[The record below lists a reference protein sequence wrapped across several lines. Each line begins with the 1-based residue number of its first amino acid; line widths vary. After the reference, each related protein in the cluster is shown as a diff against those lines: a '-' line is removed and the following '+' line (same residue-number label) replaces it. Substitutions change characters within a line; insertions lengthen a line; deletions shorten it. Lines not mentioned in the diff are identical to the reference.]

1 MDIYILYIYIYIYK
15 TITRDNKI
23 LVMTTFAVIIN
34 TSNNTTSR
42 ETFNSI
48 SSLKY
53 KDMNTTEHYDPNA

>member
-1 MDIYILYIYIYIYK
+1 
-15 TITRDNKI
+15 
-23 LVMTTFAVIIN
+23 MTTFAVIIN